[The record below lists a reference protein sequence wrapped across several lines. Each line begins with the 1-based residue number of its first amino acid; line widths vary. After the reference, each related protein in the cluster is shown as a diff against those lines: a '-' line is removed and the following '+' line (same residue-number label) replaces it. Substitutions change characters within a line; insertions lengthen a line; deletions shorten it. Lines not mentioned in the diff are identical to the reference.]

1 MSFNNQEKKDERRDQ
16 MKAQFVLVYF
26 WGAVDTLLYIIIMP
40 RRGLLQDSFYA
51 QFCFV
56 LIATLVARRFNVPLL
71 LVHKLRPR
79 LLSLE

>member
-1 MSFNNQEKKDERRDQ
+1 

-26 WGAVDTLLYIIIMP
+26 CGAVDTLLCQEGGYHFNLSQ
-40 RRGLLQDSFYA
+40 GSFHG

-56 LIATLVARRFNVPLL
+56 LNVTIVARRFKAPLL
-71 LVHKLRPR
+71 LVHKLWPY